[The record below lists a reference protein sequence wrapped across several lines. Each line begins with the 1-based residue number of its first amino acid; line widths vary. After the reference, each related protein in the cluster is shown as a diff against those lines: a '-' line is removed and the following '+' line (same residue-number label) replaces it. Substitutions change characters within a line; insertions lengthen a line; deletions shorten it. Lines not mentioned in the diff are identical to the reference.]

1 MSWSVRIAEFER
13 NPIPSARRRRTL
25 ALVRQF
31 VVVAGLSGA
40 GRSTATNALEDL
52 GWFKIDNL
60 PARLVGPVVD
70 LLEPSPATERVVLGV
85 GTGGYSGAVAE
96 AVEHLRETGAEVT
109 LIFLDASI
117 DSLVNRFESTRRRHP
132 LDDGTS
138 LLSTAIKQERDLLAP
153 AKAIADV
160 IIDTS
165 DLNVHQ
171 LRQRL
176 DELFPID
183 AGERMHVTV
192 MSFGYKHGLPRDVDL
207 VMDLRFLPNP
217 HWQDELRPLTGL
229 DDPVRDYVLAQPE
242 TDDFLDRLVG
252 LLDVTVPAYEREGKT
267 YLTIAMGCTGGRHR
281 SVALAEELARRAPL
295 DTRRPVVR
303 HRDIER

>member
-1 MSWSVRIAEFER
+1 M
-13 NPIPSARRRRTL
+13 
-25 ALVRQF
+25 RQF
-31 VVVAGLSGA
+31 VLVAGLSGA

-60 PARLVGPVVD
+60 PARLVGPVVE
-70 LLEPSPATERVVLGV
+70 LLEPGPATERVVLGV
-85 GTGGYSGAVAE
+85 GTGGYAGAVAD
-96 AVEHLRETGAEVT
+96 AVEQLRATGDDVK

-138 LLSTAIKQERDLLAP
+138 LLSAAIKQERELLAP
-153 AKAIADV
+153 ARAIADV
-160 IIDTS
+160 VIDTS

-176 DELFPID
+176 DQLFPTE

-192 MSFGYKHGLPRDVDL
+192 MSFGFKHGLPRDVDL

-217 HWQDELRPLTGL
+217 HWQPDLRPLTGL
-229 DDPVRDYVLAQPE
+229 DAPVRDYVLGQPE
-242 TDDFLDRLVG
+242 TGEFLDRLTG
-252 LLDVTVPAYEREGKT
+252 LLEVTVPAYEREGKT

-281 SVALAEELARRAPL
+281 SVALAEDLARRAPL
-295 DTRRPVVR
+295 VTRRPVVR
-303 HRDIER
+303 HRDLDR

>member
-1 MSWSVRIAEFER
+1 M
-13 NPIPSARRRRTL
+13 
-25 ALVRQF
+25 RQY
-31 VVVAGLSGA
+31 VLVAGLSGA

-60 PARLVGPVVD
+60 PARLVGPVVE

-85 GTGGYSGAVAE
+85 GTGGYSGAVVE
-96 AVEHLRETGAEVT
+96 AVEHLRSTGEDVT
-109 LIFLDASI
+109 LIFLDASN

-138 LLSTAIKQERDLLAP
+138 LLSTAIKRERALLAP
-153 AKAIADV
+153 ALAIADAV
-160 IIDTS
+160 IDTT
-165 DLNVHQ
+165 DLNVHE

-176 DELFPID
+176 DQLFPVD

-192 MSFGYKHGLPRDVDL
+192 MSFGFKHGLPRDVDL

-217 HWQDELRPLTGL
+217 HWQPELRPLTGL
-229 DDPVRDYVLAQPE
+229 DAPVRDYVLGQPE
-242 TDDFLDRLVG
+242 TGEFLDRLTG
-252 LLDVTVPAYEREGKT
+252 LLELTVPAYDREGKT

-281 SVALAEELARRAPL
+281 SVALAEALAHRSPL
-295 DTRRPVVR
+295 VTRRPVVR
-303 HRDIER
+303 HRDLERSPESRT